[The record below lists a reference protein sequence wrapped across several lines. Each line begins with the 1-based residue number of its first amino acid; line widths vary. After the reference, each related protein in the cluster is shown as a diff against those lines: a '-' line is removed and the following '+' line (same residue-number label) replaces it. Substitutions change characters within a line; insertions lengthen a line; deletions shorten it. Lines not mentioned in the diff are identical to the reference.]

1 MDDFFKIFV
10 EQLRDG
16 HTESITESFDPAF
29 MDVEERELSFQDK
42 VDFKGSAYLADDTLV
57 IKFDASTKATLLCA
71 VCNQPVKVDI
81 TVNDFYSAIPLDEIK
96 GAIYNFKDLLRET
109 ILLEIPTF
117 AECEG
122 NCPRRKE
129 IAKYLK
135 KPPATENS
143 KDTDNDGYQPFADF
157 DWDKSKNVK
166 Q

>member
-16 HTESITESFDPAF
+16 HTESVTESFDPAF
-29 MDVEERELSFQDK
+29 IEVEEKELSFQDK
-42 VDFKGSAYLADDTLV
+42 VDFKGLAYLADDTLV
-57 IKFDASTKATLLCA
+57 LKFDASTKATLLCA
-71 VCNQPVKVDI
+71 VCNQPVKADVTI
-81 TVNDFYSAIPLDEIK
+81 KDFYYAIPLEEIK

-109 ILLEIPTF
+109 ILLEIPAF

-122 NCPRRKE
+122 KCPRRKE
-129 IAKYLK
+129 IAQYLK
-135 KPPATENS
+135 KPPATES
-143 KDTDNDGYQPFADF
+143 GKETDNEGYQPFADF

>member
-16 HTESITESFDPAF
+16 HTETIKESFDPKF
-29 MDVEERELSFQDK
+29 LDVQEKELSFEDK
-42 VDFKGSAYLADDTLV
+42 IEFNGTAYLADDALV
-57 IKFDASTKATLLCA
+57 MKFDASTLAIMLCA
-71 VCNQPVKVDI
+71 VCNQPVKVP
-81 TVNDFYSAIPLDEIK
+81 VNVKGFYFSIPLDEVK

-109 ILLEIPTF
+109 ILVEIPTF

-135 KPPATENS
+135 KTPATENS
-143 KDTDNDGYQPFADF
+143 KPQDDDGYHPFADF

-166 Q
+166 K